1 MQQST
6 LKKVWKILLSITGSF
21 SLICYSFIPSAT
33 SARGI
38 RGFLSKL
45 RWISTGSV
53 ILFVLPGCQFFVCTY
68 IHTAGGYCKDWEY
81 LSHFCDL
88 LKIYG
93 CYLSQ
98 SNFHT
103 FHHLCEGYPCFLSK
117 LRWIS
122 TGSVILFVL
131 PGCQFFVCT
140 YTHTAGGYCK
150 DWAYLSPRNGSTV
163 KALSQT
169 I

>member
-1 MQQST
+1 MIIQNIPVDLI
-6 LKKVWKILLSITGSF
+6 LKLDSNSRVCLIFVTF
-21 SLICYSFIPSAT
+21 SEYMDIICPNQIFIPSAT

-68 IHTAGGYCKDWEY
+68 TID
-81 LSHFCDL
+81 
-88 LKIYG
+88 
-93 CYLSQ
+93 
-98 SNFHT
+98 
-103 FHHLCEGYPCFLSK
+103 
-117 LRWIS
+117 
-122 TGSVILFVL
+122 
-131 PGCQFFVCT
+131 
-140 YTHTAGGYCK
+140 TAGGYCK

-169 I
+169 IQSLKKKNILEKLKNCQNGTFEPVHEI